1 MRVRPSHAH
10 VCTECNYGKKSC
22 CHGNEWRSRNVCDI
36 VVDRLK
42 NINRISSALSE
53 LTNLIETQKRILRQ
67 TVGKRREPPTAGNT
81 SRLWRFSEHEKNNL
95 QISVN
100 VKGSSSRFNHH
111 SDRESKS
118 PREKENPVPKIF
130 VTIA

>member
-10 VCTECNYGKKSC
+10 VRTECYHGKKSC
-22 CHGNEWRSRNVCDI
+22 CHGNESRSRNVCDI

-53 LTNLIETQKRILRQ
+53 LTNHIETQKRILRR
-67 TVGKRREPPTAGNT
+67 TVGKKREPPTAGTT
-81 SRLWRFSEHEKNNL
+81 SRLWRFSEHEKYNL

-100 VKGSSSRFNHH
+100 VKGSSSRSHH
-111 SDRESKS
+111 PSDGESRS